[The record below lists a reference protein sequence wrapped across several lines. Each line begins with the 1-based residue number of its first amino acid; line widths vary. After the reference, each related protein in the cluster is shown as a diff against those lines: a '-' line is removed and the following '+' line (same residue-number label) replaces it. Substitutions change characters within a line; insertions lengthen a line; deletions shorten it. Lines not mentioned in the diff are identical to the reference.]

1 MALIERQNKSFHAI
15 CQSVKKLA
23 YERKKCYIGR
33 KCLSSFF
40 HIKIIILISML
51 SVVNIGTRVD
61 NPGEGVAQ
69 IFAIIPGG
77 QGFPDK
83 IAREGPLFW
92 VLL

>member
-1 MALIERQNKSFHAI
+1 LT
-15 CQSVKKLA
+15 
-23 YERKKCYIGR
+23 YERKKCYIVR
-33 KCLSSFF
+33 KCLS
-40 HIKIIILISML
+40 IKIIILISML
-51 SVVNIGTRVD
+51 SVVNRSTRVD

-83 IAREGPLFW
+83 IAREGPLLW